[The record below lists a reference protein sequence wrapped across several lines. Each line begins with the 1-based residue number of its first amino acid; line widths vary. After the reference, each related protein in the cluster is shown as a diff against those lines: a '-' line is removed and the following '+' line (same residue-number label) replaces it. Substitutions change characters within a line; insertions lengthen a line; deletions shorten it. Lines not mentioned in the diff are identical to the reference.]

1 MSPGN
6 RLPRVGRSATIA
18 PLMPDELSPSEAAR
32 RIGATTRSVQ
42 RWIAV
47 GRLPAR
53 RVGGRW
59 RVASDALDAFTAA
72 SACAVV
78 PTPAARATRVTLATR
93 VMQLQAST
101 EGLDSA
107 ALGIGTLFVANRGEI
122 VRRIARTA
130 QRLGIA
136 VVAPTADGPGALDLL
151 DIDVVVAAAKAA
163 RADALHPGFGFL
175 AENADFAQAVLDAG
189 IRWVGPKPGAIR
201 AMGDK
206 GAARRLA
213 TSLGIRVVPGY
224 DGADQSD
231 SALAQAASSIGYPI
245 LVKPAAG
252 GGGKGMRVAAT
263 PERLLDAL
271 AGARREAAAAFGDDR
286 LILERLVEGPHHVEV
301 QVLFDDDGHGVHLG
315 ERDCSVQRRH
325 QKILEESPSPAV
337 SPAIRARL
345 TASALE
351 LAAAVGYESAGTCE
365 FLLTERGDVFFLEVN
380 TRLQV
385 EHPVTEFVTGLDLV
399 EAQLRI
405 GAGEP
410 LEVDQAAIDGAL
422 AKGGHAIEVRLY
434 AEDAEAGFLPAT
446 GRVERLAWP
455 SGDGI
460 RVDAGIDE
468 GSIVGDRFDPML
480 AKIVAHGS
488 DRAEALSRLT
498 RALDDTA
505 VLGLTTNLRFLR
517 WLVRQPVVE
526 AGDARIDTLDRIW
539 PPDDW
544 AERAKIPAAAWQV
557 AALALAV
564 DGSRDGWRLN
574 AARTIRLEAQGEE
587 RAVAIPAGA
596 TSPAGAAAAATAEDT
611 PAFIRRDD
619 MVHVDVAGR
628 SVEFR
633 LAPPPDVDRAARAAA
648 KSTHAGT
655 AELVAPMPG
664 AVIAVHRHAG
674 DRVEVGEAVVT
685 LEAMKMEHAVL
696 APVDGTLTEI
706 GVRAGDQVSRG
717 QVLAVVEP

>member
-1 MSPGN
+1 
-6 RLPRVGRSATIA
+6 
-18 PLMPDELSPSEAAR
+18 MPDELSPSEAAR
-32 RIGATTRSVQ
+32 RVGATTRSVQ
-42 RWIAV
+42 RWIALN
-47 GRLPAR
+47 RLPAR

-59 RVASDALDAFTAA
+59 RVAIDALDAFMAGNAA
-72 SACAVV
+72 AVA
-78 PTPAARATRVTLATR
+78 PDHARPAGG
-93 VMQLQAST
+93 MQQQASP
-101 EGLDSA
+101 EGADFA
-107 ALGIGTLFVANRGEI
+107 GVRVGVGLGAENRIRTLFIANRGEI

-130 QRLGIA
+130 QRLGIT
-136 VVAPTADGPGALDLL
+136 VVAPAADVPGALDLL
-151 DIDVVVAAAKAA
+151 DIGAVVAAAKAVN
-163 RADALHPGFGFL
+163 ADAVHPGFGFL
-175 AENADFAQAVLDAG
+175 AENADFARAVIDAR
-189 IRWVGPKPGAIR
+189 IRWVGPSPKAIR

-213 TSLGIRVVPGY
+213 TDLGIPVVPGY
-224 DGADQSD
+224 DGEGQSD
-231 SALAQAASSIGYPI
+231 AALHTAATSIGYPI

-252 GGGKGMRVAAT
+252 GGGNGMRVVTA
-263 PERLLDAL
+263 PDRLPDAL

-301 QVLFDDDGHGVHLG
+301 QVLFDGQGQGVHLG
-315 ERDCSVQRRH
+315 ERDCSIQRRH

-337 SPAIRARL
+337 SRAIRARL
-345 TASALE
+345 THAALE
-351 LAAAVGYESAGTCE
+351 LASAVGYESAGTCE
-365 FLLTERGDVFFLEVN
+365 FLLTDRGEMFFLEMN

-385 EHPVTEFVTGLDLV
+385 EHPVTELVTGLDLV

-405 GAGEP
+405 AAGEP
-410 LEVDQAAIDGAL
+410 LEIDQAAIDQALGA
-422 AKGGHAIEVRLY
+422 GGHAIEVRLY

-455 SGDGI
+455 TGEGI

-488 DRAEALSRLT
+488 NRDEALSRLT
-498 RALDDTA
+498 TALDDTT
-505 VLGLTTNLRFLR
+505 VLGFTTNLRFLR

-539 PPDDW
+539 PPDVW
-544 AERAKIPAAAWQV
+544 AERATIPAAVWQV
-557 AALALAV
+557 AAQALAV

-574 AARTIRLEAQGEE
+574 AARTIRLEADDEG
-587 RAVAIPAGA
+587 RVVAIQAVGKAGA
-596 TSPAGAAAAATAEDT
+596 GAEAA

-619 MVHVDVAGR
+619 TVHLDVAGR

-633 LAPPPDVDRAARAAA
+633 LAPPPDVDRAARAA
-648 KSTHAGT
+648 TQGTQAGT

-664 AVIAVHRHAG
+664 AVITVHRSAGERVEAG
-674 DRVEVGEAVVT
+674 DAIVT

-696 APVDGTLTEI
+696 APVDGTVTEI
-706 GVRAGDQVSRG
+706 DVRVGDQVARR